1 MNIYNKEIID
11 KILQY
16 KSISNREKIS
26 RMLAIDAN
34 QYCNLG
40 IDSTKQQKKQVKINK
55 FSSLKLENRI
65 SCFIKFLS
73 TFKIIKYIKRFK
85 IRIMPPARAV
95 GFL

>member
-1 MNIYNKEIID
+1 MNIYNKETID

-40 IDSTKQQKKQVKINK
+40 IDSTKQQKKQVKKNSRYIYK
-55 FSSLKLENRI
+55 AIQKIDYEMGS
-65 SCFIKFLS
+65 KFLLYQD
-73 TFKIIKYIKRFK
+73 K
-85 IRIMPPARAV
+85 
-95 GFL
+95 